1 MMLEMHTQLR
11 QSRKNNSLQNLVLY
25 IVRRFTLFVGSL
37 VAASALV
44 FLLLRILP
52 GDLAQ
57 AKLGIDASPDALM
70 QTRSEFGL
78 DDPLILQF
86 LKWLSHASRGDL
98 GVSMLTGV
106 NITQEIVSKATVTLP
121 LIGLASA
128 LAMIFAIPLGMYSAL
143 NFRQRKGI
151 TISAVSQLGI
161 AIPTFWVGVILVTIF
176 SVKFQIFPSGG
187 FPDAGWSS
195 WSSCLESLVLPATTL
210 ALGQGAMLM
219 RFARSATIDVI
230 QQEYFRT
237 ARATGLT
244 RGQALQ
250 IHGMRNSLLPVVSV
264 LGMQIA
270 TLIVGAIIV
279 EHVFAL
285 PGIGQMLLQDVSIR
299 DYTKVQGT
307 VAATTAAVFF
317 VSFLIDAILGLL
329 NPKSRV
335 SQ

>member
-1 MMLEMHTQLR
+1 MMLETHTRLRQLR
-11 QSRKNNSLQNLVLY
+11 KTDSLQNLIWYLA
-25 IVRRFTLFVGSL
+25 RRFTLFVGSL

-44 FLLLRILP
+44 FLLLRMLP

-57 AKLGIDASPDALM
+57 AKLGIEASPDALA
-70 QTRSEFGL
+70 QTRTEFGL
-78 DDPLILQF
+78 NDPSILQF
-86 LKWLSHASRGDL
+86 IKWLGNALSGDL
-98 GVSMLTGV
+98 GVSMLTGT
-106 NITQEIVSKATVTLP
+106 NIAQEIVNKATVTLP
-121 LIGLASA
+121 LIGLASV
-128 LAMIFAIPLGMYSAL
+128 LSLVFAIPLGMYSAL
-143 NFRQRKGI
+143 NFSRRKGI
-151 TISAVSQLGI
+151 AISAVSQLGI
-161 AIPTFWVGVILVTIF
+161 AIPTFWVGVTLVTIF

-195 WSSCLESLVLPATTL
+195 WSGCLESLALPAITL

-219 RFARSATIDVI
+219 RFARSATIDVL

-244 RGQALQ
+244 RGQALRV
-250 IHGMRNSLLPVVSV
+250 HGVRNSLVPVVSV

-307 VAATTAAVFF
+307 VAATTATVFF
-317 VSFLIDAILGLL
+317 VSFLIDALLGFL
-329 NPKSRV
+329 NPKSRA